1 MNEDPKIGELLKR
14 ITELA
19 AEIEKSRQ
27 ELGRLYH
34 EVKSLSPEASKIKSP
49 VYSSG
54 QQPSS
59 KFSIENFVG
68 LRLIHFIGI
77 IALVMGLA
85 IGVKYAIDR
94 DLISPLLRIVLAY
107 LAAAILFLISFRL
120 RKSYRLFSL
129 ILFGGCAATAYFTT
143 YGAYTYYHLM
153 PLIVAF
159 ALMLLLA
166 IATIFYSIKY
176 NSQELAVLALVGGYG
191 IPFLVR
197 GNVENWIGLLSYILI
212 INLAISFLSF
222 KRYWPTLVYLSFGV
236 SWFILLFTL
245 YFRMEK
251 IGFAYGLAFSII
263 YFSLFLVNTSSFKL
277 ARKQQLQVGDALVV
291 LTNITLLYFAL
302 FKLFN
307 FETFEALSG
316 MTSIFAVVCLVFAFL
331 ERILGQPALQK
342 GLTLYG
348 LFLLIILVPMRFE
361 QLTITIVWMLMAA
374 SLFVIGL
381 WRKLKLLRLASI
393 VLFAVT
399 LIKLVGVDSLKF
411 TAIQKVVSYILLGT
425 ILLVVSFL
433 YQKFKNVIF
442 GNDSEQNRSDHS

>member
-1 MNEDPKIGELLKR
+1 MNEDPKIEELLKR
-14 ITELA
+14 ISELA
-19 AEIEKSRQ
+19 NEIEKSRQ
-27 ELGRLYH
+27 ELGHLYQ
-34 EVKSLSPEASKIKSP
+34 EVKRLSPKHSQIKSP
-49 VYSSG
+49 VFSPK
-54 QQPSS
+54 QQSSS

-68 LRLIHFIGI
+68 LKLIHFIGI

-94 DLISPLLRIVLAY
+94 NLISPLLRIALAY
-107 LAAAILFLISFRL
+107 LAAIILFSLSFRL
-120 RKSYRLFSL
+120 RKKYKLFSL
-129 ILFGGCAATAYFTT
+129 ILFGGSVATAYFTT
-143 YGAYTYYHLM
+143 YGAYTYYQLM

-159 ALMLLLA
+159 VVMLLLA

-197 GNVENWIGLLSYILI
+197 GNAENWIGLLSYILI
-212 INLAISFLSF
+212 INLAVSFLSF

-236 SWFILLFTL
+236 SWFILLFAL
-245 YFRMEK
+245 YFRLEK
-251 IGFAYGLAFSII
+251 VGFAYGLAFSII
-263 YFSLFLVNTSSFKL
+263 YFVLFLVNTSSFKI
-277 ARKQQLQVGDALVV
+277 ARKQQLQVGDVLVI

-302 FKLFN
+302 FRLFN
-307 FETFEALSG
+307 FQTFEALSG
-316 MTSIFAVVCLVFAFL
+316 MTSIFAAVCLVAAFL
-331 ERILGQPALQK
+331 EKILGQPALQK
-342 GLTLYG
+342 GLMLYG
-348 LFLLIILVPMRFE
+348 LLLVIILVPMRFE

-381 WRKLKLLRLASI
+381 WRKIKLLRLVSI

-411 TAIQKVVSYILLGT
+411 TALQKVISYILLGT

-442 GNDSEQNRSDHS
+442 GEDNDEGKG